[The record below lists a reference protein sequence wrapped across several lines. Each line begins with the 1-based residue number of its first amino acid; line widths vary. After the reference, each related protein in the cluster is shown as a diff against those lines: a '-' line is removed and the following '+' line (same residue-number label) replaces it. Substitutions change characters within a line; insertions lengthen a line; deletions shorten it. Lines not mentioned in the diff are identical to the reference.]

1 MKIRIYTFTCAL
13 LLAITAYAQEYTDT
27 IGTDDTLLPE
37 GMQMYELDSLLTDW
51 MTRTYLTNVE
61 NCLSKGVNPSFSDET
76 YAQRLSR
83 LPNVIDMPYNDIV
96 RKYIDRYCERLR
108 PSVSIM
114 LGACN
119 FYNPI
124 FEEALESYQVPLELR
139 NLPIIE
145 SALHPNA
152 VSRAGAVGLWQFMIG
167 TAKRYGLEVTS
178 LIDERKDP
186 VKASYAAAHM
196 LKDLYD
202 IFGDWSLAIA
212 AYNCGP
218 GNVSKAIRRSGGRKD
233 FWGIYQY
240 LPAETRG
247 YVPAFI
253 AANYVMNYYCD
264 HNICPV
270 GTTLPQATDTLLL
283 KKNVKMEQIAA
294 TCDISID
301 ELRARLFRS
310 RELARKLVLNPD
322 VVAVQ
327 KSGPRRA
334 RGFHAAVS
342 GVGNAAVLRKR
353 NDTDPCILF
362 GEPRKHVRRTVVG
375 AVVYDDHF
383 DLADR
388 LLQRRAHAAVQR
400 CFAAIGGNDH
410 ADPRRHDDSSSK
422 KTSES
427 GSMSGPRYKRSPN
440 AFLPPCVKKRNTRIA
455 GFSSRVGFRVL
466 PCSAAIR
473 AIRSAVRTGCGSCG
487 KKTPLFGSSRYDC
500 SASHSVSIDAML
512 RRFSNAGTNGSRF
525 VNRSSRR

>member
-1 MKIRIYTFTCAL
+1 MMAFATH
-13 LLAITAYAQEYTDT
+13 AQEYADT

-37 GMQMYELDSLLTDW
+37 GMQMYELDSLLNDW
-51 MTRTYLTNVE
+51 MTKNYLTNVE
-61 NCLSKGVNPSFSDET
+61 NCLSTGVNPEFDHET
-76 YAQRLSR
+76 YALRLSR
-83 LPNVIDMPYNDIV
+83 LPNVIEMPYNEIV

-152 VSRAGAVGLWQFMIG
+152 VSRAGAVGLWQFMIT
-167 TAKRYGLEVTS
+167 TAKKYGLEVTS

-186 VKASYAAAHM
+186 IKASYAAAHM

-218 GNVSKAIRRSGGRKD
+218 GNVSKAIRRSGGKKD
-233 FWGIYQY
+233 FWGVYQY

-283 KKNVKMEQIAA
+283 KKNVRMEQIAA

-301 ELRARLFRS
+301 ELRA
-310 RELARKLVLNPD
+310 LNPQYRTTLIPGD
-322 VVAVQ
+322 SHDCILRMPSDKINAFIDAGDSIYVKPADMSAFKEIVVTENNDGATRKGRGRKNSRS
-327 KSGPRRA
+327 KSS
-334 RGFHAAVS
+334 S
-342 GVGNAAVLRKR
+342 GSITVRKGDTLGAIAKR
-353 NDTDPCILF
+353 NNT
-362 GEPRKHVRRTVVG
+362 TVG
-375 AVVYDDHF
+375 A
-383 DLADR
+383 
-388 LLQRRAHAAVQR
+388 LQRAN
-400 CFAAIGGNDH
+400 GL
-410 ADPRRHDDSSSK
+410 K
-422 KTSES
+422 
-427 GSMSGPRYKRSPN
+427 
-440 AFLPPCVKKRNTRIA
+440 
-455 GFSSRVGFRVL
+455 
-466 PCSAAIR
+466 
-473 AIRSAVRTGCGSCG
+473 
-487 KKTPLFGSSRYDC
+487 
-500 SASHSVSIDAML
+500 
-512 RRFSNAGTNGSRF
+512 GTNIKAGQKLKL
-525 VNRSSRR
+525 N

>member
-1 MKIRIYTFTCAL
+1 MKIKYYIFGCMFMMAFATH
-13 LLAITAYAQEYTDT
+13 AQEYEEETTDN
-27 IGTDDTLLPE
+27 DESLLPE
-37 GMQMYELDSLLTDW
+37 GLQMYELDSLLNDW
-51 MTRTYLTNVE
+51 MTKNYLTNVE
-61 NCLSKGVNPSFSDET
+61 NCLSTGVNPEFDHET
-76 YAQRLSR
+76 YALRLSR
-83 LPNVIDMPYNDIV
+83 LPNVIEMPYNEIV

-114 LGACN
+114 LAACN

-167 TAKRYGLEVTS
+167 TAKKYGLEVTS

-186 VKASYAAAHM
+186 IKASYAAAHY

-202 IFGDWSLAIA
+202 IFGDWSLAVA

-218 GNVSKAIRRSGGRKD
+218 GNVSKAIRRSGGGKTD

-283 KKNVKMEQIAA
+283 KKNVRMEQIAA

-301 ELRARLFRS
+301 ELRALNPQYRTTLIPGDSHDCILRMPSDKINAFIDAGDSIYVKQTENYNIREIAFDDNSGSKKKGRRS
-310 RELARKLVLNPD
+310 RGGRSS
-322 VVAVQ
+322 
-327 KSGPRRA
+327 SGTVTVKKGDTLGAIAQRN
-334 RGFHAAVS
+334 HTTVS
-342 GVGNAAVLRKR
+342 A
-353 NDTDPCILF
+353 
-362 GEPRKHVRRTVVG
+362 
-375 AVVYDDHF
+375 
-383 DLADR
+383 
-388 LLQRRAHAAVQR
+388 LQRAN
-400 CFAAIGGNDH
+400 GL
-410 ADPRRHDDSSSK
+410 K
-422 KTSES
+422 
-427 GSMSGPRYKRSPN
+427 
-440 AFLPPCVKKRNTRIA
+440 
-455 GFSSRVGFRVL
+455 
-466 PCSAAIR
+466 
-473 AIRSAVRTGCGSCG
+473 
-487 KKTPLFGSSRYDC
+487 
-500 SASHSVSIDAML
+500 
-512 RRFSNAGTNGSRF
+512 GTNIKAGQKLKMP
-525 VNRSSRR
+525 